1 MPPQLSPRDERLIAS
16 ARARLLAGG
25 KPTAAEQAA
34 IDRQKSIAA
43 QNAFLEL
50 ASACPR
56 DLWAELIG
64 QASTADLRD
73 AAERLD
79 VRLTG
84 HTIDV
89 AAVLRAALPIVASV
103 PLTGGTA
110 RTYQDLAAR
119 LNMNAADAVRQL
131 KAWTVRGMPGR
142 PGHSGRRDG
151 AFPVEECRAWIA
163 THTQTAA
170 LDAADEGST
179 AALRRRLLVLELEIA
194 EREKLEQLARLADV
208 NEIAGF
214 AQLCVHNA
222 KAVLE
227 ALPDE
232 VLALLPADTG
242 EAARKSIYAKTEALI
257 DTALEEFA
265 RLVEGDTDPT
275 QDEEAEQQPA
285 RPVRARTAKTAK
297 RRR

>member
-1 MPPQLSPRDERLIAS
+1 MIAS

-34 IDRQKSIAA
+34 LDRMKAA
-43 QNAFLEL
+43 TAQAAFLEL
-50 ASACPR
+50 AGDCPR
-56 DLWAELIG
+56 ELFAQLIG
-64 QASTADLRD
+64 ERSAAELRD
-73 AAERLD
+73 AEERLD
-79 VRLTG
+79 VCLTG
-84 HTIDV
+84 KSIDV
-89 AAVLRAALPIVASV
+89 GAALRAALPIVAAV
-103 PLTGGTA
+103 PLTSGVA
-110 RTYQDLAAR
+110 KTYQDLAAR
-119 LNMNAADAVRQL
+119 LGMTAADAVRQL
-131 KAWTVRGMPGR
+131 KAWSARGMPGR

-179 AALRRRLLVLELEIA
+179 AALRKRLLVLELEIA
-194 EREKLEQLARLADV
+194 EREKLEQLGRLADV

-214 AQLCVHNA
+214 CQLCVHNA

-227 ALPDE
+227 AMPDE
-232 VLALLPADTG
+232 VLALLPADTA
-242 EAARKSIYAKTEALI
+242 ETARKSIYAKVETLI

-275 QDEEAEQQPA
+275 EDTPQDDSASEVSAGSRPA
-285 RPVRARTAKTAK
+285 AK

>member
-1 MPPQLSPRDERLIAS
+1 M
-16 ARARLLAGG
+16 AGG
-25 KPTAAEQAA
+25 KPTASEQAA
-34 IDRQKSIAA
+34 IDRQKAIAA
-43 QNAFLEL
+43 QQAFLEL
-50 ASACPR
+50 AADCPR
-56 DLWAELIG
+56 ELFAELIG
-64 QASTADLRD
+64 DRPAAELRD

-79 VRLTG
+79 VRLSG
-84 HTIDV
+84 KSV
-89 AAVLRAALPIVASV
+89 NVGAVLRAALPIVAGV
-103 PLTGGTA
+103 PLTTGVA
-110 RTYQDLAAR
+110 KTYQDLAAR
-119 LNMNAADAVRQL
+119 LGMTAADAARQL
-131 KAWTVRGMPGR
+131 KAWTARGMPGR

-170 LDAADEGST
+170 LDATDEGNT
-179 AALRRRLLVLELEIA
+179 AAMRKRLLVLDLEIA
-194 EREKLEQLARLADV
+194 EREKLEQLGRLADV

-227 ALPDE
+227 AMPDE

-242 EAARKSIYAKTEALI
+242 ETVRKSIYAKVEALI

-275 QDEEAEQQPA
+275 EDDAQDETAGPPA
-285 RPVRARTAKTAK
+285 SPGKAKT